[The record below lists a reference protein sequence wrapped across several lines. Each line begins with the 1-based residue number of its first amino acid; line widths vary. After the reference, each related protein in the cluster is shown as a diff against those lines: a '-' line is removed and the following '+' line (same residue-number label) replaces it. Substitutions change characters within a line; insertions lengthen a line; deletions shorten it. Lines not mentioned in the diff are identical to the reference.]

1 VSNPFLLG
9 QDVAIRVIKDG
20 TVFAELNFAQSFND
34 AVNTEIK
41 ESGHLGEK
49 VNRFTEILNGYSF
62 DFEALVNTAAWLDW
76 QAAVI
81 ARAQRVDLAGVFVI
95 VRVDQYSDGTSQTI
109 TYEDVAWGE
118 MPTSLGSRGDFMK
131 VKGQGKCSRRTVA
144 ANAFA

>member
-1 VSNPFLLG
+1 MSNPFLLG
-9 QDVAIRVIKDG
+9 QDVAIRVVKDG
-20 TVFAELNFAQSFND
+20 EVFAELNFANSFND

-62 DFEALVNTAAWLDW
+62 DFEAQVQTASWFDW

-81 ARAQRVDLAGVFVI
+81 ARAQRQDLAGVFVI
-95 VRVDQYSDGTSQTI
+95 VRVDQYSDGTSQTV

-118 MPTSLGSRGDFMK
+118 MPSSIGSRGDFMK

-144 ANAFA
+144 PNAFA